1 MKNLIYSCW
10 PEGGGA
16 CDRLFV
22 HTILK
27 NLMNERIFMGD
38 YGTYEMMREGMRV
51 TLEIP
56 EKSEEKERERK
67 EIKNI
72 LTAVLRECI
81 QSYFEEKG
89 CG

>member
-1 MKNLIYSCW
+1 
-10 PEGGGA
+10 
-16 CDRLFV
+16 
-22 HTILK
+22 
-27 NLMNERIFMGD
+27 MGD